1 MQMHSGTRAL
11 MVLAASMLM
20 AAGCGVANPFA
31 PSNAAV
37 RDNANQARLLKWAQC
52 MRQHGVNV
60 ADPQNG
66 TIRIQATGGPDGSGQ
81 QQLQAATEA
90 CKQYQP
96 NGGQSSGPPS
106 QQALDSATKFAQCM
120 RDHGIPMQ
128 DPQVSGG
135 GIRIG
140 GGGGPNAIDPN
151 SDQFKQAQQACQRF
165 MPTPPSG
172 AKSGGS

>member
-120 RDHGIPMQ
+120 RDHGVPKFP
-128 DPQVSGG
+128 DPSADGQQVDPTKLG
-135 GIRIG
+135 
-140 GGGGPNAIDPN
+140 IDPM
-151 SDQFKQAQQACQRF
+151 SAQFQSAQKACQ
-165 MPTPPSG
+165 PAG
-172 AKSGGS
+172 ASTGPQNESQG